1 MAKCMDIQHAP
12 ELIKDGMTIMV
23 GGFMGCG
30 SPQRLLDAISRS
42 DVKDLT
48 LICNDG
54 AQANGPDGSEY
65 YGVAKLIHNHQVK
78 KLIATHVGLN
88 PEVAEQMNANEMEVV
103 LVPQGSMAEMIRAGG
118 AGLGG
123 VLTPTGVGTIVEESE
138 LTHSRVTVNGK
149 NYLLMLPLRADV
161 ALLSGYNVDRAGNIW
176 YKGTT
181 RNFNQ
186 VMATAADC
194 VIVEAEHLTETGGI
208 LSENVMT
215 PGILVD
221 YIVEG
226 GRADGTVND

>member
-65 YGVAKLIHNHQVK
+65 YGVAKLIHTHQVK

-208 LSENVMT
+208 LQENVMT

>member
-48 LICNDG
+48 LSCNDG

-208 LSENVMT
+208 LPENVMT

>member
-1 MAKCMDIQHAP
+1 M
-12 ELIKDGMTIMV
+12 
-23 GGFMGCG
+23 
-30 SPQRLLDAISRS
+30 
-42 DVKDLT
+42 
-48 LICNDG
+48 
-54 AQANGPDGSEY
+54 
-65 YGVAKLIHNHQVK
+65 
-78 KLIATHVGLN
+78 
-88 PEVAEQMNANEMEVV
+88 
-103 LVPQGSMAEMIRAGG
+103 
-118 AGLGG
+118 
-123 VLTPTGVGTIVEESE
+123 EESE
-138 LTHSRVTVNGK
+138 LTHSRVRVNGK

-208 LSENVMT
+208 LPENVMT

>member
-176 YKGTT
+176 YKGIT

-208 LSENVMT
+208 LPENVMT